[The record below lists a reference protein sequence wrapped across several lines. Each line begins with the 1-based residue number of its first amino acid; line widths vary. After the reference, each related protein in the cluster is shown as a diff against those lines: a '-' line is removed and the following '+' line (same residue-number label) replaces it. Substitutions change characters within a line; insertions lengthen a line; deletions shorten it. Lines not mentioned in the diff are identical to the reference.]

1 MVGSR
6 GFNGTAKAETKA
18 PAMDIT
24 MVKYNLSHFSRC
36 LIVAFPLFSSICVST
51 IKGFHFSMICL

>member
-24 MVKYNLSHFSRC
+24 IVKYNLSQFSSS
-36 LIVAFPLFSSICVST
+36 LIMAFPLFSRICVCT
-51 IKGFHFSMICL
+51 IKCFHFSMICL

>member
-24 MVKYNLSHFSRC
+24 MVKYNLRHFSRC
-36 LIVAFPLFSSICVST
+36 LIVAFPLFSIA
-51 IKGFHFSMICL
+51 FMFLQ